1 MNQNLAA
8 LEETISK
15 QAREAAIRDV
25 SKVFGNLTQDLY
37 HLGFNDLD
45 MVNEFQ
51 QLRTKVVDEVTRAKA
66 YLLAEQI
73 LRKSAALTKEEL
85 PDDHVIIIEEDIPD
99 DCD

>member
-25 SKVFGNLTQDLY
+25 GKVFSNLSMDLY
-37 HLGFNDLD
+37 HLGFND
-45 MVNEFQ
+45 VEEFQ
-51 QLRTKVVDEVTRAKA
+51 SLQSKVVEEVTRAKA
-66 YLLAEQI
+66 CLLAEQI

-85 PDDHVIIIEEDIPD
+85 PDDDVIIIEEDIPD